1 MGPRLVLGEGHAGLG
16 KGKTGARGGRGQL
29 GLGEGWNR
37 EMFWDGQRSLSL
49 IEVPYLLNL

>member
-1 MGPRLVLGEGHAGLG
+1 MLGEGQAGLG
-16 KGKTGARGGRGQL
+16 KGKTGARGGKSLL